1 MTGTGAH
8 VPDTQA
14 HATVV
19 VSPPVRY
26 CLPRSARLTSPQ
38 YRAVFDA
45 GRSIAGRYIVIWSKP
60 AEGTERR
67 ACRVGVVTS
76 KRALHTAVER
86 NRARRLMR
94 EAFRLNRH
102 VLRDGVDLILIAR
115 ARIVDA
121 GGRAV
126 AEDFLAVCRRV
137 GLCRKE
143 SGPC

>member
-60 AEGTERR
+60 AEGTAR
-67 ACRVGVVTS
+67 RVGVVTS

-94 EAFRLNRH
+94 EAFRLNQH
-102 VLRDGVDLILIAR
+102 TLRDGVDLILIAR

>member
-8 VPDTQA
+8 VPDSQA

-19 VSPPVRY
+19 SSPPVRY
-26 CLPRSARLTSPQ
+26 CLPRSARLTSRQ
-38 YRAVFDA
+38 YRDVFDA
-45 GRSIAGRYIVIWSKP
+45 GRSIAGRYIVIWSKTT
-60 AEGTERR
+60 EGAAR
-67 ACRVGVVTS
+67 RVGVVTS

-94 EAFRLNRH
+94 EAFRLNQH
-102 VLRDGVDLILIAR
+102 TLRDGVDLILIAR

-143 SGPC
+143 PGPC